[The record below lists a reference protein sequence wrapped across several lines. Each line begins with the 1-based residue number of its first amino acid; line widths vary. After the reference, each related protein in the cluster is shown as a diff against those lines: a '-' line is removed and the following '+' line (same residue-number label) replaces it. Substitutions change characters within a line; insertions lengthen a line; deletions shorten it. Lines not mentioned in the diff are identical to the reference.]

1 MHRKMKRRVGQN
13 PRWLI
18 YYQHYQ
24 LKINSKKVNHDFLKK
39 MRFIKKLIVS
49 KKKINYQP
57 LTSMHKPL
65 ENGGILFYSFL
76 S

>member
-24 LKINSKKVNHDFLKK
+24 LKINSKKVNHDFLEKYD
-39 MRFIKKLIVS
+39 FEKKLIVS
-49 KKKINYQP
+49 KKKMNY
-57 LTSMHKPL
+57 
-65 ENGGILFYSFL
+65 
-76 S
+76 

>member
-1 MHRKMKRRVGQN
+1 MGVGQN

-18 YYQHYQ
+18 YYCYYQ
-24 LKINSKKVNHDFLKK
+24 VKINSKKQNHDFLQKWQFK
-39 MRFIKKLIVS
+39 KKLIVS

-57 LTSMHKPL
+57 PMVKRKSLK
-65 ENGGILFYSFL
+65 NGGILFYSFL